1 MKTDRKGYL
10 KLHIILGGSTM
21 NAEQKLATRKFELEE
36 DITLDELSNSSDKMY
51 RTYTSLRNIQ
61 HLLDVV
67 MNKRQSLQ
75 GFNADEIKAVL
86 YEFYMFTMGEETLD
100 ALYETVGQTINDLDQ
115 GIYLLNNIET
125 SIKNFNEVETKEEQT
140 A

>member
-1 MKTDRKGYL
+1 M
-10 KLHIILGGSTM
+10 S
-21 NAEQKLATRKFELEE
+21 AEQKLATKKFEIDEG
-36 DITLDELSNSSDKMY
+36 ITLNELANSSDKMT

-67 MNKRQSLQ
+67 MTKRKSLQ
-75 GFNADEIKAVL
+75 GLNADEIKAVL

-100 ALYETVGQTINDLDQ
+100 ALYEAVGQTINDLDE
-115 GIYLLNNIET
+115 GIYLLNNIEA
-125 SIKNFNEVETKEEQT
+125 SIKKFNEVETKEEQT

>member
-21 NAEQKLATRKFELEE
+21 HAEQKLATRKFELEE
-36 DITLDELSNSSDKMY
+36 DITLNELSNSSDKMY

-75 GFNADEIKAVL
+75 GLNEDEMKVAL

-100 ALYETVGQTINDLDQ
+100 ALYEAVGQTINDLDE
-115 GIYLLNNIET
+115 GIYLLNNIEA
-125 SIKNFNEVETKEEQT
+125 SIKKFNEVETKEEQT